1 MIAAT
6 VTCAAVA
13 TEAAAQDQDP
23 SVVLNEQIQFGD
35 VFAGQTLDV
44 FDSSDQV
51 TVSNSATGNSLAGG
65 VQGGEM
71 TVRSTQSMQGDV
83 RAETTFV
90 LGGDTEGVV
99 NAVTQANGNYLG
111 LSAYDANLTVESAQT
126 VGDVEIVA
134 TSTMAQGNERLL
146 GGAYVDTSAI
156 GNTAALG
163 GERSYFEGTLTQT
176 SGANIRASNYAATQY
191 IPAEAAFTAQA
202 VANVVAVTGTSV
214 TGQRMTIDQTSTGGI
229 IDSGVSANAGN
240 AWDLAGRANAGGNR
254 VVLSNQGGSVVASTR
269 QNNTSQIQS
278 QAIVTSYDYGAA
290 NSYARGVANEVSV
303 GNNDIYVEIDNTQIN
318 TGGVAVNAQFAG
330 TQGYDAYVGADAA
343 GNVVT
348 GFACADCAGYI
359 AATNIQANSGNVS
372 ATAQTTVNGANRA
385 VVTGTNAV
393 GNAATFYVSRGGN

>member
-23 SVVLNEQIQFGD
+23 SIVLNEQIQFGD

-65 VQGGEM
+65 VAGGTM
-71 TVRSTQSMQGDV
+71 TVRSTQSLQGDV

-90 LGGDTEGVV
+90 VGGDTGGVV
-99 NAVTQANGNYLG
+99 SGVTQANGNYLG
-111 LSAYDANLTVESAQT
+111 LSAYDATLTTEATQT

-134 TSTMAQGNERLL
+134 TSTMDQGNERLL
-146 GGAYVDTSAI
+146 GGAWVDASAI

-163 GERSYFEGTLTQT
+163 GERSYFDGTITQS

-191 IPAEAAFTAQA
+191 IPAEAGFTAQA
-202 VANVVAVTGTSV
+202 VANVVAVTGASV
-214 TGQRMTIDQTSTGGI
+214 TGQNLVIDQTSTGGI

-254 VVLSNQGGSVVASTR
+254 VVLSNQGGSVVATTR
-269 QNNTSQIQS
+269 QGNTSRIQS
-278 QAIVTSYDYGAA
+278 EAIVTAYDYGAA

-330 TQGYDAYVGADAA
+330 AQGYDAYVGADAA

-359 AATNIQANSGNVS
+359 NATNNQTNAGNVS
-372 ATAQTTVNGANRA
+372 ATAQVTAGASNRA

-393 GNAATFYVSRGGN
+393 GNAATFYVSRSGN